1 MGSIKGIKLEL
12 ASIDK
17 FRSEYLKLKSVNSSI
32 YIDKISL
39 IRKEVLKGI
48 EEAGDFSDRIKLV
61 LTGLRELDLIDE
73 AKPFETLK
81 NDIDNDFKELVSIN
95 DKIKSF

>member
-1 MGSIKGIKLEL
+1 MGSIKGIKFQL

>member
-1 MGSIKGIKLEL
+1 MGSIKGTKLQL

-17 FRSEYLKLKSVNSSI
+17 FRSEYLKLKTVNSSI

-48 EEAGDFSDRIKLV
+48 EDAGDFSDRIKLV

-73 AKPFETLK
+73 SKPFETLK

-95 DKIKSF
+95 DRIKSF